1 MNFILAQIMGGIAL
15 LITSISIFSKN
26 KKYYFAMQVVVN
38 VFYALSFIFNG
49 GLVAGINSLISV
61 MQVLILFIFEK
72 KKITPPKYLILVFS
86 ACYVT
91 VGAIFFARPLDV
103 ITMITPIMFAVAM
116 WMKNMQLV
124 RYMLILPNVLLSV
137 YALLLQVYTS
147 AILDAIEASVL
158 VIAIVKFHLQY
169 KNERK
174 YKSDDDLEK
183 VGLWR
188 SEEGINIE

>member
-91 VGAIFFARPLDV
+91 VGTIFFARPLDV